1 MHSSN
6 TSSRPNTDTDSEED
20 GDVDMDTGRDDG
32 PSPSPKRQHGD
43 TGMIRAIHSHRAVD
57 VVSDA
62 AAPAIVG
69 PPGIDMPSDGRMIIH
84 DNGVISTLN
93 LEGRCDVTRK
103 GRPAVWFFGGRTTG
117 IRDFPT

>member
-69 PPGIDMPSDGRMIIH
+69 PPGIDMPLDGRMIIH
-84 DNGVISTLN
+84 DNGVVYTLGA
-93 LEGRCDVTRK
+93 EGS
-103 GRPAVWFFGGRTTG
+103 
-117 IRDFPT
+117 IEQ